1 MIMVKARVI
10 TGIIKSVNCETK
22 KRQDRRVRSVI
33 GVLNDFVKTGNM
45 IEAGKQVKGEKAIY
59 FESIKGFR
67 KALTP
72 MRLSLLHLIKEK
84 QPESIQCIARL
95 AKRDIKS
102 ITVDITIL
110 ESLNLIDLERKKVG
124 RKEVTPRVEYDTI
137 ELSIAV

>member
-1 MIMVKARVI
+1 MKR
-10 TGIIKSVNCETK
+10 KSVK
-22 KRQDRRVRSVI
+22 IGVRSVK

>member
-1 MIMVKARVI
+1 
-10 TGIIKSVNCETK
+10 
-22 KRQDRRVRSVI
+22 
-33 GVLNDFVKTGNM
+33 
-45 IEAGKQVKGEKAIY
+45 
-59 FESIKGFR
+59 
-67 KALTP
+67 
-72 MRLSLLHLIKEK
+72 MRLALLHLIKEK
-84 QPESIQCIARL
+84 QPESIQCLARL

>member
-1 MIMVKARVI
+1 MKRKTVKI
-10 TGIIKSVNCETK
+10 G
-22 KRQDRRVRSVI
+22 VRSI
-33 GVLNDFVKTGNM
+33 KGVLNDFVKTGNM
-45 IEAGKQVKGEKAIY
+45 IEAGKQVKGDKAIY

-72 MRLSLLHLIKEK
+72 MRLELLHLIKEK
-84 QPESIQCIARL
+84 NPKSIQGLARL

-102 ITVDITIL
+102 VSVDIKIL

>member
-1 MIMVKARVI
+1 MKR
-10 TGIIKSVNCETK
+10 KSVK
-22 KRQDRRVRSVI
+22 IGVRSI
-33 GVLNDFVKTGNM
+33 KGVLNDFVKTGNM
-45 IEAGKQVKGEKAIY
+45 IEAGKQVKEEKAIY

-72 MRLSLLHLIKEK
+72 MRLELLHLIKEK
-84 QPESIQCIARL
+84 HPKSIQSLARL

-102 ITVDITIL
+102 ISVDIKIL

-124 RKEVTPRVEYDTI
+124 RKEVMPRVEYDTI